1 MVNKYNENLLLLFQN
16 SLCQHATLVLF
27 SVFLWSFKM
36 RCLEFKKKKKRKKE
50 NAKILMLSRAKW

>member
-1 MVNKYNENLLLLFQN
+1 MVNKYNENLLLFQN

-36 RCLEFKKKKKRKKE
+36 KCLELKKKRKERK
-50 NAKILMLSRAKW
+50 KMLKF